1 MSTLAYHQPH
11 QPGLAHPH
19 TAFTN
24 PLIVTGSDNHVWRA
38 VIVSLVIHLLVVV
51 IYPHLN
57 KVKLPDIPERMEI
70 ELFSVKAP
78 APAPTQQVSPAE
90 PVPPQPPKETPVQKQ
105 VTPTPVPTPKPVLA
119 APNSDAEYRVQEQPA
134 PKEPAPVKAEAAP
147 ATTTNTTT
155 QTSES
160 RQSDEPAK
168 DIRAAATN
176 PPPVTTESDEMT
188 ANDADAW
195 GDYGEQLRSLVNK
208 SKQYPTIAIRRHLE
222 GEVTIV
228 AQFTK
233 GELTNV
239 SLAETSKHVPLDEE
253 AMRMVKKAIQQLG
266 VKESLRKKT
275 FRITIPVSFKL
286 E

>member
-1 MSTLAYHQPH
+1 MSALTYSHA
-11 QPGLAHPH
+11 GAG
-19 TAFTN
+19 N
-24 PLIVTGSDNHVWRA
+24 PLVNPADDNHVWRA
-38 VIVSLVIHLLVVV
+38 VIVSVVIHVLVVV

-57 KVKLPDIPERMEI
+57 KVQLPDIPERMEI

-78 APAPTQQVSPAE
+78 APAPTEQVRPAE
-90 PVPPQPPKETPVQKQ
+90 EVPPEPPKVTPVQKQ

-119 APNSDAEYRVQEQPA
+119 APNSDAEYKVQEQPA
-134 PKEPAPVKAEAAP
+134 PKEPAPVKTEAAP
-147 ATTTNTTT
+147 AATANTTA

-160 RQSDEPAK
+160 RQSEEPAK
-168 DIRAAATN
+168 ETRAATTN
-176 PPPVTTESDEMT
+176 PPPVTAETDELTASDT
-188 ANDADAW
+188 DAW

-222 GEVTIV
+222 GDVTIV

-253 AMRMVKKAIQQLG
+253 AMKMVKKAIQQLG

-275 FRITIPVSFKL
+275 FRITIPVSFRL

>member
-1 MSTLAYHQPH
+1 MTSLVFMDDDSHAK
-11 QPGLAHPH
+11 
-19 TAFTN
+19 
-24 PLIVTGSDNHVWRA
+24 VWRA
-38 VIVSLVIHLLVVV
+38 VIVSLAIHALVVA

-57 KVKLPDIPERMEI
+57 KIQLPEIPERLEI
-70 ELFSVKAP
+70 EFFSIKTRAP
-78 APAPTQQVSPAE
+78 SPSQPVTPQVETITPPE
-90 PVPPQPPKETPVQKQ
+90 PQ
-105 VTPTPVPTPKPVLA
+105 VTPKPPTPVPAQTPKQVLA
-119 APNSDAEYRVQEQPA
+119 APANSDAEYKVPEQVTQTKTEPTPPA
-134 PKEPAPVKAEAAP
+134 PAP
-147 ATTTNTTT
+147 
-155 QTSES
+155 
-160 RQSDEPAK
+160 
-168 DIRAAATN
+168 AAATTSATSHAESHPSEEAATKEARPA
-176 PPPVTTESDEMT
+176 PPSTQVASESDELT
-188 ANDADAW
+188 ANDSDAW

-222 GEVTIV
+222 GDVTIV

-233 GELTNV
+233 GELTQV

>member
-1 MSTLAYHQPH
+1 MTSLTYSHAQ
-11 QPGLAHPH
+11 
-19 TAFTN
+19 FTN
-24 PLIVTGSDNHVWRA
+24 PLVNSKSDNHVWHA
-38 VIVSLVIHLLVVV
+38 VILSLVIHALAVV

-57 KVKLPDIPERMEI
+57 KVQLPDIPERLEI
-70 ELFSVKAP
+70 EMFSVKAP
-78 APAPTQQVSPAE
+78 APAPTAQVRPAE
-90 PVPPQPPKETPVQKQ
+90 EVPPEPPKVTPVQKQ
-105 VTPTPVPTPKPVLA
+105 VTPTPQPTPKPVLA
-119 APNSDAEYRVQEQPA
+119 APSSDAEYKVQEQPA

-147 ATTTNTTT
+147 ATTTNTTA

-160 RQSDEPAK
+160 RQSEEPTK
-168 DIRAAATN
+168 ETRAATTT
-176 PPPVTTESDEMT
+176 PPPVSAETDEMT
-188 ANDADAW
+188 ASDTDAW

-208 SKQYPTIAIRRHLE
+208 SKQYPAIAIRRHLE

-239 SLAETSKHVPLDEE
+239 SLAETSKHAPLDEE
-253 AMRMVKKAIQQLG
+253 AMKMVKKAIQQLG
-266 VKESLRKKT
+266 VKESLRKKS

>member
-1 MSTLAYHQPH
+1 MSTLTYHQP
-11 QPGLAHPH
+11 GVAHPH

-24 PLIVTGSDNHVWRA
+24 PLMVTGSDNHVWRA
-38 VIVSLVIHLLVVV
+38 VILSVAIHLLVVL

-57 KVKLPDIPERMEI
+57 KVQLPDIPERMEI

-90 PVPPQPPKETPVQKQ
+90 PLPPQPPKETPVQKQ
-105 VTPTPVPTPKPVLA
+105 VTPTPVSTPKPVLA
-119 APNSDAEYRVQEQPA
+119 APNSDAEYRVQEQPT

-147 ATTTNTTT
+147 ATTTNTT

-168 DIRAAATN
+168 DTRAAATN
-176 PPPVTTESDEMT
+176 SPPVTSESEEMT
-188 ANDADAW
+188 SSDADAW

-222 GEVTIV
+222 GEVTVV
-228 AQFTK
+228 AQFTR

-239 SLAETSKHVPLDEE
+239 SLAETSKHAPLDEE

>member
-1 MSTLAYHQPH
+1 MTSLVFMDDDSHAK
-11 QPGLAHPH
+11 
-19 TAFTN
+19 
-24 PLIVTGSDNHVWRA
+24 VWRA
-38 VIVSLVIHLLVVV
+38 VIVSLAIHALVVA

-57 KVKLPDIPERMEI
+57 KIQLPEIPERLEI
-70 ELFSVKAP
+70 EFFSIKARAPSPSQPVTPQVETITPPEPQVTPKPPTPVPAQTPKQVLAAPANSDSEYKVPEQVTQTKTEPTPPAP
-78 APAPTQQVSPAE
+78 APA
-90 PVPPQPPKETPVQKQ
+90 
-105 VTPTPVPTPKPVLA
+105 
-119 APNSDAEYRVQEQPA
+119 
-134 PKEPAPVKAEAAP
+134 
-147 ATTTNTTT
+147 
-155 QTSES
+155 
-160 RQSDEPAK
+160 
-168 DIRAAATN
+168 AAATSATSHAESRPTEEAATKEARPA
-176 PPPVTTESDEMT
+176 PPSTPVTTESDELT
-188 ANDADAW
+188 AGDTDAW

-222 GEVTIV
+222 GDVTIV

-233 GELTNV
+233 GELTQV